1 MKENEGLKEIWYEA
15 ALQTDRPDI
24 IKFLD
29 KGAGKGHACG
39 FVPTE
44 RKLLQDGS
52 MICQWIF
59 REESGRDRDSF
70 LNWLKNRFLW
80 YQTGRS
86 VEREQLTYKLIIMD
100 NTGKA
105 YQEADGYGDALFRNL
120 YVVRGIAY
128 PAGWY
133 QKGKS

>member
-29 KGAGKGHACG
+29 KGAGKGHACR
-39 FVPTE
+39 FVPAG

-59 REESGRDRDSF
+59 QEGSGKDRDSF
-70 LNWLKNRFLW
+70 LNWLKAGLLC

-86 VEREQLTYKLIIMD
+86 VEREQFSYKLIIVD

-105 YQEADGYGDALFRNL
+105 YQETDGHGDTLFRDL

-128 PAGWY
+128 PAEWY
-133 QKGKS
+133 QKGRS